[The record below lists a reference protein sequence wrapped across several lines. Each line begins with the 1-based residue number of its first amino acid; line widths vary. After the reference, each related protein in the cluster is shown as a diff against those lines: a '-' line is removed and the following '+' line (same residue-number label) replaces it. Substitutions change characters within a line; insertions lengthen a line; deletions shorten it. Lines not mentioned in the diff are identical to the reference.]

1 MIGAMSS
8 NPDRPPPP
16 SADRL
21 SAAPT
26 DRPAPALAGIRV
38 LDLGSVVFGPYCTQT
53 LADYGA
59 DVIKIES
66 PEGDSTRFTGPA
78 HERGRSAI
86 FLGVNRNKRSVVL
99 DLKRPEAREALLAL
113 LDCTDVFIHSV
124 RPQKLAK
131 LGLDADTLRARNPR
145 LVYVGLHGFGDGG
158 PYSGQP
164 AYDDIIQGMSG
175 IADLMQ
181 RQSGTPAYFPT
192 IAADKTCGQVAAHA
206 VLAALFQRERTG
218 RGQVVE
224 VPMFETMVSFVLTE
238 HLYAHHLGGEEIGYP
253 RVLAPWRKPYRTAD
267 GFVCMMP
274 YTNAHWRAFFE
285 HTGHPE
291 LAADP
296 RFTDIAA
303 RTRNIAELYRLT
315 GEIVAARDAAHWLD
329 LSARLEIPAARM
341 NRLEDLEHDPH
352 LHAVGLFQDLEDETG
367 RAYRFTRNPVRLSDS
382 KVPPVLPPRLGEH
395 TREVLAEAGL
405 TADAIERLLANPK
418 AA

>member
-1 MIGAMSS
+1 MSS
-8 NPDRPPPP
+8 NPE
-16 SADRL
+16 
-21 SAAPT
+21 PT
-26 DRPAPALAGIRV
+26 SPALAGIRI
-38 LDLGSVVFGPYCTQT
+38 LDLGSVVFGPYCTQI

-66 PEGDSTRFTGPA
+66 PEGDSTRYTGPA

-113 LDCTDVFIHSV
+113 VDTADVFIHSV

-224 VPMFETMVSFVLTE
+224 VPMFETMASFVLVE
-238 HLYAHHLGGEEIGYP
+238 HFFARHIARGAAQGAPGGGAGPDAAVPETGYP
-253 RVLAPWRKPYRTAD
+253 RVLAPWRRPYRTAD

-285 HTGHPE
+285 RTGNAG

-296 RFTDIAA
+296 RFVDIAA
-303 RTRNIAELYRLT
+303 RTRNIAELYRIT
-315 GEIVAARDAAHWLD
+315 GEIVAARDTAHWLA
-329 LSARLEIPAARM
+329 LCAELEIPAAKM
-341 NRLEDLEHDPH
+341 NRLDDLERDPH
-352 LHAVGLFQDLEDETG
+352 LQAVGFFEELADEAG
-367 RAYRFTRNPVRLSDS
+367 NHYRFTRNPVRLSDS
-382 KVPPVLPPRLGEH
+382 EVPPALPPRLGEH

-405 TADAIERLLANPK
+405 SADAIDRLVPDPK

>member
-1 MIGAMSS
+1 
-8 NPDRPPPP
+8 
-16 SADRL
+16 
-21 SAAPT
+21 
-26 DRPAPALAGIRV
+26 
-38 LDLGSVVFGPYCTQT
+38 
-53 LADYGA
+53 
-59 DVIKIES
+59 
-66 PEGDSTRFTGPA
+66 
-78 HERGRSAI
+78 
-86 FLGVNRNKRSVVL
+86 
-99 DLKRPEAREALLAL
+99 
-113 LDCTDVFIHSV
+113 
-124 RPQKLAK
+124 
-131 LGLDADTLRARNPR
+131 
-145 LVYVGLHGFGDGG
+145 
-158 PYSGQP
+158 
-164 AYDDIIQGMSG
+164 
-175 IADLMQ
+175 
-181 RQSGTPAYFPT
+181 
-192 IAADKTCGQVAAHA
+192 
-206 VLAALFQRERTG
+206 
-218 RGQVVE
+218 
-224 VPMFETMVSFVLTE
+224 MFETMVSFVLTE

-315 GEIVAARDAAHWLD
+315 GEIVAARDTAHWLD
-329 LSARLEIPAARM
+329 LCAQLEIPAARM

>member
-1 MIGAMSS
+1 MSS
-8 NPDRPPPP
+8 NPEH
-16 SADRL
+16 
-21 SAAPT
+21 
-26 DRPAPALAGIRV
+26 PAPALAGIRI
-38 LDLGSVVFGPYCTQT
+38 LDLGSVVFGPYCTQI

-66 PEGDSTRFTGPA
+66 PEGDSTRYTGPA

-113 LDCTDVFIHSV
+113 VDTADVFIHSV

-224 VPMFETMVSFVLTE
+224 VPMFETMASFVLVE
-238 HLYAHHLGGEEIGYP
+238 HFFARHIARGAPGSDDAGPDAAVPETGYP
-253 RVLAPWRKPYRTAD
+253 RVLAPWRRPYRTAD

-285 HTGHPE
+285 RTGNAG

-296 RFTDIAA
+296 RFVDIAA
-303 RTRNIAELYRLT
+303 RTRNIAELYRIT
-315 GEIVAARDAAHWLD
+315 GEIVAARDTAHWLA
-329 LSARLEIPAARM
+329 LCAELEIPAAKM
-341 NRLEDLEHDPH
+341 NRLDDLERDPH
-352 LHAVGLFQDLEDETG
+352 LQAVGFFEELADEAG
-367 RAYRFTRNPVRLSDS
+367 NHYRFTRNPVRLSDS
-382 KVPPVLPPRLGEH
+382 EVPPALPPRLGEH

-405 TADAIERLLANPK
+405 SADAIDRLVPDPK